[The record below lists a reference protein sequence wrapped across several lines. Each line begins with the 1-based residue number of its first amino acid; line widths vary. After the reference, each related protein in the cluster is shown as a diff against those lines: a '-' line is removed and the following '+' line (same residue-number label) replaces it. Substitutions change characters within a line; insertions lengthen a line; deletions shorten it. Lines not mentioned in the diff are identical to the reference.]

1 MLAKSRQAGRFKTPG
16 GFTLVELMV
25 VLTIVAIMATMSV
38 PTFQRAIEQSRAD
51 IAGANLRAIW
61 AAERLYWLE
70 YHTYTADNHLE
81 TLRDLGVLDKAIVS
95 ASGAAGYIYTVTG
108 PSPFEATATSE
119 SGTISIKIDENG
131 ELQYTGITGGLQ

>member
-1 MLAKSRQAGRFKTPG
+1 MHARSRRTGHVKTPG
-16 GFTLVELMV
+16 AFTLVELMV

-38 PTFQRAIEQSRAD
+38 PTFQHAIEQSRAD

-70 YHTYTADNHLE
+70 YHTYTTGDHLN
-81 TLRDLGVLDKAIVS
+81 TLRDLGVLDKAIAS
-95 ASGAAGYIYTVTG
+95 ASGTAGYIYNVTG

-119 SGTISIKIDENG
+119 QGTISIKIDENG
-131 ELQYTGITGGLQ
+131 ELLYTGITGGIQ